1 MVLYVSC
8 AGARRYGLASEGL
21 ATEALDELVLA
32 IQASANGQIGVHAF
46 LAELRARGAGSE
58 NRNHALCALFRAPL
72 RIPYTTQIV
81 EWSQLG
87 CACLLSNHAWLRIWC
102 ETHRHGARNGEDPQA
117 HQATAREK
125 GAADAEAGTDLS

>member
-1 MVLYVSC
+1 MSRVLD
-8 AGARRYGLASEGL
+8 ARRHGLASEGL

-46 LAELRARGAGSE
+46 LAELRARGAGSD
-58 NRNHALCALFRAPL
+58 NRNHALCALFRARL
-72 RIPYTTQIV
+72 RIPYLHRY
-81 EWSQLG
+81 WSGGSLV
-87 CACLLSNHAWLRIWC
+87 ARVCLLSNHAWLRIWC